1 MAMSSS
7 KPRRDFFFGAS
18 PDLPKIVEIS
28 LSDIHPNP
36 DQPRKTFDEVK
47 LQELAWSIERQG
59 LLQPIIVQKRV
70 GDHASYLL
78 VAGERRFRAH
88 HLLQK
93 ATIPAIITEGNPDE
107 IALIENLQREDL
119 NPLEEAEALER
130 MMDRYHYTQEE
141 LGKVIGKA
149 QNTVSEVLRLNTLP
163 AVIKDEYRTSDIRAV
178 SKSTLIELTRIKD
191 DKLQQATWQAMKQG
205 RWTVR
210 DVRNAK
216 RHKDSSVPG
225 QVIKAGRAFVRRVEA
240 MTAIDTD
247 QYQELWVLSALF
259 QDQLERLRP
268 SNVRSP
274 VIEYQTGNRKG
285 NFQND

>member
-1 MAMSSS
+1 MSFS

-36 DQPRKTFDEVK
+36 DQPRKTFDEIK

-59 LLQPIIVQKRV
+59 LLQPIIVQKWV
-70 GDHASYLL
+70 SDHASYLL

-88 HLLQK
+88 QLLQK
-93 ATIPAIITEGNPDE
+93 ATIPAIITAGNPDE

-149 QNTVSEVLRLNTLP
+149 QNTVSEVLRLNMLP
-163 AVIKDEYRTSDIRAV
+163 SVIKDEYRTSDIRAV
-178 SKSTLIELTRIKD
+178 SKSAMIELTRIKGD
-191 DKLQQATWQAMKQG
+191 ELQRATWEAMKQG

-210 DVRNAK
+210 DARNAK
-216 RHKDSSVPG
+216 RRRGSPAPDR
-225 QVIKAGRAFVRRVEA
+225 VIEAGRAFVRQVEA
-240 MTAIDTD
+240 MTVIGTD
-247 QYQELWVLSALF
+247 QYQELCVLSTLL
-259 QDQLERLRP
+259 QYQLERLRP
-268 SNVRSP
+268 SDDGSLVNVNS
-274 VIEYQTGNRKG
+274 G
-285 NFQND
+285 

>member
-1 MAMSSS
+1 MSFS

-28 LSDIHPNP
+28 LSEIHPNP

-59 LLQPIIVQKRV
+59 LLQPIIVQKWV
-70 GDHASYLL
+70 SDHASYLL

-88 HLLQK
+88 QLLQK
-93 ATIPAIITEGNPDE
+93 ATIPAIITAGNPDE

-149 QNTVSEVLRLNTLP
+149 QNTVSEVLRLNMLP
-163 AVIKDEYRTSDIRAV
+163 SVIKDEYRTSDIRAV
-178 SKSTLIELTRIKD
+178 SKSAMIELTRIKGD
-191 DKLQQATWQAMKQG
+191 ELQRATWEAMKQG

-210 DVRNAK
+210 DARNAK
-216 RHKDSSVPG
+216 RRRGSPAPDR
-225 QVIKAGRAFVRRVEA
+225 VIEAGRAFVRRVEA
-240 MTAIDTD
+240 MTVIGTD
-247 QYQELWVLSALF
+247 QYQELCVLSTLL
-259 QDQLERLRP
+259 QYQLERLRP
-268 SNVRSP
+268 SDDGSLVT
-274 VIEYQTGNRKG
+274 EYRTSDSEG
-285 NFQND
+285 